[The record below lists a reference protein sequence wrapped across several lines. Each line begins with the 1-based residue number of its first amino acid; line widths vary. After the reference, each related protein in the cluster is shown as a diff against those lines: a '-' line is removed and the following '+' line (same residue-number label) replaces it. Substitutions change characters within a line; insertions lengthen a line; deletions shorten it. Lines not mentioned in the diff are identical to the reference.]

1 MKEEILKLLK
11 EGKGAFVSGTEI
23 SKKFGVTRTAIWKYM
38 NQIKSEGYVV
48 ESVPKHGYRL
58 VSSPDILT
66 GEEIKENLNTDFIGR
81 KIVHFSS
88 IQSTNEKAKEIAR
101 EDGNNG
107 TVVIS
112 EEQTLGKGRLGRN
125 FISPKGKGIWMS
137 IILKPDIDP
146 MKVSL
151 LTQIAAAAL
160 NRALY
165 SMKIKSLIKW
175 PNDIILNGK
184 KVCGILTEMNCEL
197 TKVNFVVLGIG
208 INVNVDDT
216 DFTEEV
222 KAKATS
228 LKIETGKKVSRK
240 LLVAL
245 ILNNFEKMY
254 LDFLKDDNVYAM
266 GICKDDSVLIGKEI
280 RVIRNGKSKNAK
292 AVNLSLDGSL
302 EVKYEDDGETENL
315 ISGEVS
321 VRGKESYI

>member
-11 EGKGAFVSGTEI
+11 EGRNSFVSGTEI
-23 SKKFGVTRTAIWKYM
+23 SKKFGVTRTAIWKYI
-38 NQIKSEGYVV
+38 NQLKNEGYNI
-48 ESVPKHGYRL
+48 ESVSKRGYKL
-58 VSSPDILT
+58 ISSPDILT
-66 GEEIKENLNTDFIGR
+66 YGEIESNLDTNFIGR
-81 KIVHFSS
+81 NILYFSS
-88 IQSTNEKAKEIAR
+88 IDSTNEKAKEIAR
-101 EDGNNG
+101 EEGNDG
-107 TVVIS
+107 TVIIS
-112 EEQTLGKGRLGRN
+112 EEQTLGKGRRGRN

-160 NRALY
+160 NRALFT
-165 SMKIKSLIKW
+165 MKIESFIKW
-175 PNDIILNGK
+175 PNDTILNGK
-184 KVCGILTEMNCEL
+184 KVSGILTEMNCEL

-208 INVNVDDT
+208 INVNVDDS
-216 DFTEEV
+216 DFTDEV

-254 LDFLKDDNVYAM
+254 SDFLKGDNEYAM
-266 GICKDDSVLIGKEI
+266 DICKKKSVLIGKEI
-280 RVIRNGKSKNAK
+280 RVIKSSEIKNAK
-292 AVNLSLDGSL
+292 AINLSMDGSL
-302 EVKYEDDGETENL
+302 EVKYEDGKLENL

-321 VRGKESYI
+321 VRGKEGYV